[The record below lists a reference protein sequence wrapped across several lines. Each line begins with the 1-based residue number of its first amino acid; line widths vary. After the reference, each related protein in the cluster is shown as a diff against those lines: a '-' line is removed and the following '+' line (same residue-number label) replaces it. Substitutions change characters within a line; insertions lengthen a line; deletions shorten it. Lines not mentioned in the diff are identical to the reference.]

1 MSEVLDF
8 PDNFVA
14 EIKTALEARDELD
27 RVVARPLN
35 PTDAHLSAGVFAT
48 EWAPREMVIGQ
59 YDPAVSRYGAM
70 IHTFVKHGNEEE
82 GISLHNRLAKMVR
95 VMMYRDEP
103 LRVRLAN
110 LSTTEFGVTER
121 IQRWGVSTQRYI
133 SNEFQG
139 SFLFLAVTE
148 MWIETEIV

>member
-1 MSEVLDF
+1 MSELDF
-8 PDNFVA
+8 PENVVA
-14 EIKTALEARDELD
+14 EIKTSLEAQEELD

-35 PTDAHLSAGVFAT
+35 PTDPHLSAGVFAT
-48 EWAPREMVIGQ
+48 EWTPTQMVIGQ
-59 YDPAVSRYGAM
+59 FDPAVSRYGAT

-82 GISLHNRLAKMVR
+82 GIALHTRIAKMVR
-95 VMMYRDEP
+95 VMMYRDEA